1 MLNDQDF
8 LRYSRQMLLEECGEC
23 GQAKLAQ
30 STVLIVGLGGLGS
43 PIARYLAGSGVGK
56 LLLADHDK
64 VEISNLGRQILF
76 TVADINQPKATATAK
91 RLTAV
96 NPTVQAVKIPEKLTT
111 CNLPKWVA
119 QADLVLD
126 CSDNMPTRHAV
137 NQACVQANK
146 PLISAS
152 AVGFNGQL
160 LGILPPY
167 DQGCYACLF
176 PETEIP
182 SLNCKTSGILP
193 PIVGIMG
200 SIQALE
206 ALKYLIGLPI
216 SCEGILRCFD
226 GKTLEW
232 QTFRLQKNT
241 KCHICNLKKEK

>member
-8 LRYSRQMLLEECGEC
+8 LRYSRQILLEECGES
-23 GQAKLAQ
+23 GQIKLTQ

-43 PIARYLAGSGVGK
+43 PVARYLAGSGVGK
-56 LLLADHDK
+56 LLLADDDK
-64 VEISNLGRQILF
+64 VEVSNLGRQILF
-76 TVADINQPKATATAK
+76 TTADINQSKANTSAK

-96 NPTVQAVKIPEKLTT
+96 NPAVQAVKISEKLTAY
-111 CNLPKWVA
+111 NLPKWVA

-152 AVGFNGQL
+152 SVGFNGQL
-160 LGILPPY
+160 LGIFPPY

-176 PETEIP
+176 PDTEIP
-182 SLNCKTSGILP
+182 TLNCKTAGILP
-193 PIVGIMG
+193 PVVGTMG
-200 SIQALE
+200 CLQALE
-206 ALKYLIGLPI
+206 ALKYLLDLPV
-216 SCEGILRCFD
+216 SCKGKLRCFD

-232 QTFRLQKNT
+232 QIFDLQKNPE
-241 KCHICNLKKEK
+241 CNICNFKQEP